1 MVAGM
6 IVRADAAC
14 LMHRHRVMLA
24 AFVSGIVR
32 HAMPDINAMS
42 SDRQK

>member
-6 IVRADAAC
+6 IVRADAC
-14 LMHRHRVMLA
+14 LMNRRA